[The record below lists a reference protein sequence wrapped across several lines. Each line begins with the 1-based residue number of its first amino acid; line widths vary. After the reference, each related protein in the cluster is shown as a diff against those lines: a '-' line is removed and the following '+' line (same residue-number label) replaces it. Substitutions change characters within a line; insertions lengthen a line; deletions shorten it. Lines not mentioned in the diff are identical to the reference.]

1 MKKNNPFPYSDD
13 NKRYHTWNHYLR
25 HRFHRKVA
33 KVPLD
38 AGFTCPN
45 RDGTKSTGGCL
56 FCTPHGSGD
65 CVVAAPSLMEQYER
79 GLQTM
84 RRKWPDCAS
93 IAYFQAYTNTYGPLS
108 RIRECIE
115 PFLQREEVKAIAL
128 ATRADCLDDEKVAY
142 LQSLSDQREIWVELG
157 LQSVHDQTAEAMNR
171 AHSYAEFEDCVRR
184 LSKSDLRICV
194 HLIDSLPGESQEMMI
209 ESARRIAQLPIH
221 AVKIHMLH
229 LMRGTRLAQ
238 LHEQHPLRLQTMEE
252 YVDTV
257 IRQLE
262 VLPAE
267 MIIQRLTGDG
277 PADDLIAP
285 QWTRK
290 KVCVLNEIDKE
301 MARRDTWQ
309 SRKYRSRI
317 D

>member
-1 MKKNNPFPYSDD
+1 
-13 NKRYHTWNHYLR
+13 
-25 HRFHRKVA
+25 
-33 KVPLD
+33 
-38 AGFTCPN
+38 
-45 RDGTKSTGGCL
+45 
-56 FCTPHGSGD
+56 
-65 CVVAAPSLMEQYER
+65 
-79 GLQTM
+79 
-84 RRKWPDCAS
+84 
-93 IAYFQAYTNTYGPLS
+93 
-108 RIRECIE
+108 
-115 PFLQREEVKAIAL
+115 
-128 ATRADCLDDEKVAY
+128 
-142 LQSLSDQREIWVELG
+142 
-157 LQSVHDQTAEAMNR
+157 
-171 AHSYAEFEDCVRR
+171 
-184 LSKSDLRICV
+184 
-194 HLIDSLPGESQEMMI
+194 MMI

-277 PADDLIAP
+277 LADDLIAP

>member
-93 IAYFQAYTNTYGPLS
+93 IAYFQAYTNT
-108 RIRECIE
+108 
-115 PFLQREEVKAIAL
+115 
-128 ATRADCLDDEKVAY
+128 
-142 LQSLSDQREIWVELG
+142 
-157 LQSVHDQTAEAMNR
+157 
-171 AHSYAEFEDCVRR
+171 
-184 LSKSDLRICV
+184 
-194 HLIDSLPGESQEMMI
+194 
-209 ESARRIAQLPIH
+209 
-221 AVKIHMLH
+221 
-229 LMRGTRLAQ
+229 
-238 LHEQHPLRLQTMEE
+238 
-252 YVDTV
+252 
-257 IRQLE
+257 
-262 VLPAE
+262 
-267 MIIQRLTGDG
+267 
-277 PADDLIAP
+277 
-285 QWTRK
+285 
-290 KVCVLNEIDKE
+290 
-301 MARRDTWQ
+301 
-309 SRKYRSRI
+309 
-317 D
+317 

>member
-1 MKKNNPFPYSDD
+1 MK
-13 NKRYHTWNHYLR
+13 
-25 HRFHRKVA
+25 
-33 KVPLD
+33 
-38 AGFTCPN
+38 
-45 RDGTKSTGGCL
+45 
-56 FCTPHGSGD
+56 
-65 CVVAAPSLMEQYER
+65 
-79 GLQTM
+79 
-84 RRKWPDCAS
+84 
-93 IAYFQAYTNTYGPLS
+93 
-108 RIRECIE
+108 
-115 PFLQREEVKAIAL
+115 
-128 ATRADCLDDEKVAY
+128 
-142 LQSLSDQREIWVELG
+142 EIHFLG

-238 LHEQHPLRLQTMEE
+238 LNEQHPLRLQTMEE

-277 PADDLIAP
+277 LADDLIAP